1 MTSKTAYVL
10 TEGEYSDY
18 KIIGVYSTKELAE
31 EAKLLWP
38 YSEVKDFSLDHIPDH
53 PPGMFHWTGWVNEQ
67 MGIEELEQK
76 VLKTAPTDGY
86 CGREGQE
93 SKWGKIVRFGV
104 NFWATDEDHA
114 LKILQDKYH
123 QHKAQKLGLV

>member
-1 MTSKTAYVL
+1 MTPKTAYVL

-38 YSEVKDFSLDHIPDH
+38 YSKVEDFSLDHIPDH
-53 PPGMFHWTGWVNEQ
+53 PPGMFHWVGRVDEQ
-67 MGIEELEQK
+67 MGIEELAQK
-76 VLKTAPTDGY
+76 VFKTDPTEGYYGQAGEELKY
-86 CGREGQE
+86 GRLV
-93 SKWGKIVRFGV
+93 SFAV

-123 QHKAQKLGLV
+123 QHKARKAGLV

>member
-1 MTSKTAYVL
+1 MTSQTAYVL
-10 TEGEYSDY
+10 TEGDYSDY

-38 YSEVKDFSLDHIPDH
+38 YSEVEDFRLDHIPDH
-53 PPGMFHWTGWVNEQ
+53 PPGMFHWVGWVNEQ

-86 CGREGQE
+86 CGQEGQE
-93 SKWGKIVRFGV
+93 LNYGRIVRFGV

-123 QHKAQKLGLV
+123 QHIARKAGLV